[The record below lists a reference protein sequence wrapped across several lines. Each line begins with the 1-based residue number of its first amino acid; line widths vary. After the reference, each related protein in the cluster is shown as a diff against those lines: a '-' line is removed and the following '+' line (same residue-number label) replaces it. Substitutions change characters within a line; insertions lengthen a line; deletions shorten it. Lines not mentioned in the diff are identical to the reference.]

1 MSEEKKSKK
10 DNHSDDKK
18 IEIEKIKEEAAINLE
33 GWKKA
38 LADYQNLQK
47 ETDKKMSQLH
57 DFAFTSVV
65 RELLPIFDNYEIAL
79 SHVPLEQKKE
89 AWVQGLEHTLKLWQ
103 NFLRDHSIQ
112 RITCLDELFDPN
124 QHEAVG
130 HITDQEK
137 IDQIVVQE
145 VQVGYLCQNII
156 LRPAKVIIN
165 NIN

>member
-1 MSEEKKSKK
+1 MSEEKKQKVS
-10 DNHSDDKK
+10 NQSSDKK
-18 IEIEKIKEEAAINLE
+18 NEAAINLE

-57 DFAFTSVV
+57 DFALTSVV

-79 SHVPLEQKKE
+79 SHVPAEQKNE
-89 AWVQGLEHTLKLWQ
+89 SWVQGLEHTMKLWQ

-112 RITCLDELFDPN
+112 KIVSMGEVFDPN

-137 IDQIVVQE
+137 NDQIIVQE
-145 VQVGYLCQNII
+145 LQAGYLCQNII

>member
-1 MSEEKKSKK
+1 MSEEKKQKVS
-10 DNHSDDKK
+10 NQNSDKK
-18 IEIEKIKEEAAINLE
+18 NEAAINLE

-57 DFAFTSVV
+57 DFALTSVV

-79 SHVPLEQKKE
+79 SHVPAEQKNE
-89 AWVQGLEHTLKLWQ
+89 SWVQGLEHTMKLWQ

-112 RITCLDELFDPN
+112 KIVSMGEVFDPN

-137 IDQIVVQE
+137 NDQIIVQE
-145 VQVGYLCQNII
+145 LQAGYLCQNII